1 MGFPGNP
8 AHPQLQAPIV
18 DRIARI
24 FKAGKAPGIPAT
36 SKDQARHWLQAGALF
51 VAVGIDTMLLTA
63 AASALQEQFKPSRV
77 AGATVGGY

>member
-18 DRIARI
+18 DGIARI
-24 FKAGKAPGIPAT
+24 FKAGKAPDIPAT

-63 AASALQEQFKPSRV
+63 ATALLEQFKPSRV